1 MPRNNQPSPAP
12 SHAPT
17 VVTAPRENNNRQN
30 NHHESKSENRHE
42 DKSDHKQ
49 NR

>member
-1 MPRNNQPSPAP
+1 MPRNSQPSPASSP
-12 SHAPT
+12 AHT

-30 NHHESKSENRHE
+30 SHRESKSESRHE
-42 DKSDHKQ
+42 EKSDHKQ

>member
-12 SHAPT
+12 SHART

-30 NHHESKSENRHE
+30 NHHESKSESRGE
-42 DKSDHKQ
+42 EKSDRKQ
-49 NR
+49 NH